1 MLPDLSGAEKLKWL
15 YLSGC
20 ESLREVQPS
29 VFSKDTLVTLLLDGC
44 KKLEILV
51 SENHLTSLQ
60 NINISS
66 CSSLREFSLSSD
78 LIEELDLSN
87 TGIEILHPSIGR
99 MSKLWKLDLQ
109 GLRLKNLPKEMSCMR
124 SLTELDLS
132 NCNVVTK
139 SKLEAIFGGLESL
152 KILYLKDCGNLLE
165 LPVNVDFLSSL
176 YELRLDG
183 SNVKMLPSSV
193 KNLSSLQILSLD
205 NCKKLGC
212 LSEVPPLIEE
222 LHVSNCTSLVKV
234 SSLKALSKCMK
245 GVKKDI
251 SFKNSIKLD
260 APSLNRITEDV
271 ILTMKSAAF
280 HNTITVS
287 SGYGCSYSRVHVW
300 LPGCTVPN
308 QFKFRTIGSSSSITV
323 ELPQVSKH
331 VGFIFSAV
339 VSPSFGMAEHG
350 NKVRIN
356 VRCHNSAYGH
366 GDLVCWHYIKDVSLD
381 HVIMCYDLAYYSMN
395 VVEFSVTSFSGDLIG
410 SYILKECGV
419 YPIHCSEFPRLAA
432 TINLDKDLEREIA
445 LKLSRMFGSDLNE
458 STQFESD
465 SIERYDDDDDERRLA
480 NEIDESVERC
490 DEKEST
496 CIQKNQQDSDS
507 NERCS
512 CSSNEC
518 LMGMKT
524 FHPLSQISHV
534 IIFYCPSY
542 VNVIK
547 LSRDFLNFKI
557 SNIIIHSIYL

>member
-1 MLPDLSGAEKLKWL
+1 MKLPDLSGAEKLKWL

-132 NCNVVTK
+132 NFNVVTK

-165 LPVNVDFLSSL
+165 LPVNIDSLSSL
-176 YELRLDG
+176 YKLRLDG

-193 KNLSSLQILSLD
+193 KNLSSLQILYLD

-212 LSEVPPLIEE
+212 LPEVPPLIDE

-234 SSLKALSKCMK
+234 WNLKALSKCMK
-245 GVKKDI
+245 GVEKNI
-251 SFKNSIKLD
+251 SFKSSIKLD

-287 SGYGCSYSRVHVW
+287 FGYGCSYNSVHVW
-300 LPGCTVPN
+300 LPGCTVPS
-308 QFKFRTIGSSSSITV
+308 QFKFRTIGSSSSITI
-323 ELPQVSKH
+323 ELPRLSKN
-331 VGFIFSAV
+331 VGFIYSVV
-339 VSPSFGMAEHG
+339 VSPSFGMEEQDNNIEIRSVYYSESG
-350 NKVRIN
+350 NRYFIS
-356 VRCHNSAYGH
+356 RH
-366 GDLVCWHYIKDVSLD
+366 DIIDVSLD
-381 HVIMCYDLAYYSMN
+381 HVLMCYDHTYHTGN
-395 VVEFSVTSFSGDLIG
+395 VFEFSVINFSGDLSG

-419 YPIHCSEFPRLAA
+419 YPIYCSEFPRLAA

-445 LKLSRMFGSDLNE
+445 LKLSRMLGSDLNE
-458 STQFESD
+458 PTQFESD
-465 SIERYDDDDDERRLA
+465 SIERYDDDDDERELG

-496 CIQKNQQDSDS
+496 YIQKNQQDSDS

-534 IIFYCPSY
+534 IILYCPY
-542 VNVIK
+542 ANVIK
-547 LSRDFLNFKI
+547 LSRDFLNLKI
-557 SNIIIHSIYL
+557 SNIIMHSIYL